1 MDYAATLKRIGELT
15 KAVASAGRRLGY
27 ELRGTTEEAV
37 SRRVMIR
44 DAKFA
49 ADSEPYRRNRDLRQS
64 TIKDLMGEES
74 AAAQARASVARSL
87 VERPAQE
94 PVHQRPQIAVEQAD
108 LGIVKPAPEHGDDS
122 NGPTQRSARRIVRKN
137 EGDVRRNPAHERH
150 QQDRHHQLLPVRMQ
164 VEDDFLVFGQQALGE
179 RHRFTL
185 PF

>member
-49 ADSEPYRRNRDLRQS
+49 ADSEPYRRSRDLRKS

-94 PVHQRPQIAVEQAD
+94 LDELYRTFVSTLRAD
-108 LGIVKPAPEHGDDS
+108 IWES
-122 NGPTQRSARRIVRKN
+122 FPTAL
-137 EGDVRRNPAHERH
+137 EGFRA
-150 QQDRHHQLLPVRMQ
+150 
-164 VEDDFLVFGQQALGE
+164 
-179 RHRFTL
+179 
-185 PF
+185 